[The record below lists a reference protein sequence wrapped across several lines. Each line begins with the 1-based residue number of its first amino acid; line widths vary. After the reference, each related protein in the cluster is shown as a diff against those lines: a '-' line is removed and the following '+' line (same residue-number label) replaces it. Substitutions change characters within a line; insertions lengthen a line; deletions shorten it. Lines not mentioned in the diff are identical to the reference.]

1 MMATFLLAG
10 ATVAC
15 STRGDMPPLV
25 DQANSQRSAA
35 QSQALGSSRRTAIVD
50 AAARIAKSVVSIS
63 VVSRRRVPTGDPM
76 DFFSCFVPQ
85 TTERTVQAYG
95 TGFVVRAGRL
105 ARLSK
110 AEAEA
115 FYEVHRG
122 RPFYAELVEF
132 MTSGPCFP
140 MALERDDAVKAFRT
154 AIGAT
159 DPAEAAP
166 GTIRKLFA
174 ESKGRNAVHGSDS
187 DENAAREIAFFF
199 TEAERAR
206 LWG

>member
-1 MMATFLLAG
+1 MAGRMTLGIVKPDAVAKGNLGNILAHLE
-10 ATVAC
+10 
-15 STRGDMPPLV
+15 RGGW
-25 DQANSQRSAA
+25 R
-35 QSQALGSSRRTAIVD
+35 
-50 AAARIAKSVVSIS
+50 VV
-63 VVSRRRVPTGDPM
+63 
-76 DFFSCFVPQ
+76 
-85 TTERTVQAYG
+85 
-95 TGFVVRAGRL
+95 AGRL
-105 ARLSK
+105 ARLTRPQ
-110 AEAEA
+110 AEA

-140 MALERDDAVKAFRT
+140 MALEKAEAVTAFRT

-199 TEAERAR
+199 PEAERAG